1 MLEGFIL
8 RALAGG
14 IGIALVAGPLG
25 CFVVWRR
32 MAYFGDAL
40 AHGALLGVAL
50 GFALEVD
57 PNLTTLVAFVLFALI
72 LTGLQSRQELATD
85 TLLGI
90 LSHGALALGLVAV
103 SFMDPLRVDLMG
115 FLFGD
120 ILSVSGV
127 DLAWIFGG
135 GALVLLVLAA
145 LWTNLLTMAVH
156 EELARAE
163 GVPVT
168 AMRLVLM
175 VLMSVVILLAMKIVG
190 ILLITALLIVP
201 AATARHFARAP
212 ETMAVLAAIFGGISV
227 LAGMFASLT
236 WDTPSG
242 PSVVAAAVALFAVSA
257 LVRGLIKR

>member
-1 MLEGFIL
+1 M

-50 GFALEVD
+50 GFALGID
-57 PNLTTLVAFVLFALI
+57 PNLTTLGAFVLFALI

-90 LSHGALALGLVAV
+90 LSHGALALGLIAV
-103 SFMDPLRVDLMG
+103 SFMDPLRMDLMG
-115 FLFGD
+115 YLFGD
-120 ILSVSGV
+120 ILSVSLV

-135 GALVLLVLAA
+135 GALVLVVLAA
-145 LWTNLLTMAVH
+145 LWNNLLTMAVH

-163 GVPVT
+163 GVPVA

-175 VLMSVVILLAMKIVG
+175 LLMAVVIMLAMKIVG

-201 AATARHFARAP
+201 AATARHFARTP
-212 ETMAVLAAIFGGISV
+212 EMMALLAALFGGISV
-227 LAGMFASLT
+227 LAGLFASLA

-242 PSVVAAAVALFAVSA
+242 PSVVAAAVALFSVSA
-257 LVRGLIKR
+257 LARGLTRR

>member
-1 MLEGFIL
+1 M

-50 GFALEVD
+50 GFALGID
-57 PNLTTLVAFVLFALI
+57 PNLTTLGAFVLFALI
-72 LTGLQSRQELATD
+72 LTGLQGRQELATD

-90 LSHGALALGLVAV
+90 LSHGALALGLIAV
-103 SFMDPLRVDLMG
+103 SFMDPLRMDLMG
-115 FLFGD
+115 YLFGD
-120 ILSVSGV
+120 ILSVSLV

-135 GALVLLVLAA
+135 GALVLVVLAA
-145 LWTNLLTMAVH
+145 LWNNLLTMAVH

-163 GVPVT
+163 GVPVA

-175 VLMSVVILLAMKIVG
+175 LLMAVVIMLAMKIVG

-201 AATARHFARAP
+201 AATARHFARTP
-212 ETMAVLAAIFGGISV
+212 EMMALLAALFGGISV
-227 LAGMFASLT
+227 MAGLFASLA

-242 PSVVAAAVALFAVSA
+242 PSVVAAAVALFSVSA
-257 LVRGLIKR
+257 LARGLTRR